1 MPFFSGFN
9 PFNPWHV
16 LEAMRHPPPIYP
28 VQPRVPAGTPIEIK
42 PRSSDP
48 GARMTAGPTP
58 NSVTIAGTTQGARVV
73 RDSSGAVNYEVARGM
88 SFTLD
93 IDKAPTEDVFGRTNY
108 TEKNSRLF
116 TLDTSPGWSAAE
128 CARRLADKV
137 NKGDDFRAQVT
148 IADDGSATIHLTRR

>member
-42 PRSSDP
+42 PRNSDP
-48 GARMTAGPTP
+48 GARMTAGKD
-58 NSVTIAGTTQGARVV
+58 SVTISGTTKGAQVV
-73 RDSSGAVNYEVARGM
+73 RDSSGWVKYEVARGM

-93 IDKAPTEDVFGRTNY
+93 IDKAPTEDIFGRTNY

-116 TLDTSPGWSAAE
+116 TLDTSVGWSAAE

-137 NKGDDFRAQVT
+137 NKGDDFRAKVT
-148 IADDGSATIHLTRR
+148 VEDDGSATIHFSRR

>member
-42 PRSSDP
+42 PRNSDP
-48 GARMTAGPTP
+48 GVRMSAGVD
-58 NSVTIAGTTQGARVV
+58 SVTISGTTKGAKIP
-73 RDSSGAVNYEVARGM
+73 RDPLGLPLGYSVARGM

-148 IADDGSATIHLTRR
+148 VDDDGSATIHFSRR